1 MIICNTL
8 PIVQFCIK
16 LMLLGLAFS
25 LFVQMAMDRIQSQ
38 PPPKNLSNTAGRIA
52 QGKVPRHIASS
63 LKAQVIGWQEHYRL
77 IPGRLSCRV
86 TPYHKNGEDI
96 WAFII
101 GLKET
106 AASEAHRH
114 IVIPVYSNGKIY
126 DL

>member
-1 MIICNTL
+1 MIICTVPL
-8 PIVQFCIK
+8 AQFCIK
-16 LMLLGLAFS
+16 LMVLGFAIS
-25 LFVQMAMDRIQSQ
+25 VFVQMAVDRWQHQ
-38 PPPKNLSNTAGRIA
+38 PPPKNLSNTASRIA
-52 QGKVPRHIASS
+52 QGKVPRHIASA

-96 WAFII
+96 WALVV

-114 IVIPVYSNGKIY
+114 VVIPVYSNGKIY